1 MLEIGMKVCWIGE
14 GSLSASFL
22 NFLISVA
29 DTFPLFSSLFV
40 ALSTPLTNRVS
51 LTLILLALDISL
63 MSTLEQAE
71 TPSSPTD
78 VGPAAETQAFTWKS
92 LSLYDSEL
100 SAKTICWNLD
110 PRLWHGSH
118 VYLGKYDIL
127 SKNCETKVSQPLMAS
142 SLNSP
147 GNLQP
152 GWTFFLSLSILC
164 GLKSFLSTPPWS
176 KICHFHFLWAFS
188 LCCRWYSSAQSKRR
202 GKCGA
207 QAWLCGQWLIQFL
220 GTFIVIEFAAWGNQ
234 GFLGEAF
241 WW

>member
-22 NFLISVA
+22 SFLISVA

-78 VGPAAETQAFTWKS
+78 VGPASETQAFTWKS

-100 SAKTICWNLD
+100 SSKTICWNLD
-110 PRLWHGSH
+110 PDFTDVRTWEPYLFRKVRYSFQELW
-118 VYLGKYDIL
+118 
-127 SKNCETKVSQPLMAS
+127 
-142 SLNSP
+142 
-147 GNLQP
+147 
-152 GWTFFLSLSILC
+152 
-164 GLKSFLSTPPWS
+164 
-176 KICHFHFLWAFS
+176 
-188 LCCRWYSSAQSKRR
+188 
-202 GKCGA
+202 
-207 QAWLCGQWLIQFL
+207 
-220 GTFIVIEFAAWGNQ
+220 NQ
-234 GFLGEAF
+234 GVSTINGKFSK
-241 WW
+241 